1 MKSVK
6 TKAMALAICLVL
18 LGAII
23 PISAAL
29 LLYPTS
35 APKTPLVGEVFTGR
49 YLKIGIED
57 QYGDFGITYPESVG
71 FQYPIGEEYESL
83 AVGRW
88 GEGYVI
94 AYDDNVYYHQPC
106 YGISGGMIPVGSY
119 VISDTP
125 TEVRYLVVAQA
136 GDIRTYFYFIFPK
149 ATRNVYLY
157 TILHNTGDT
166 NLSKVYYKRLIDWD
180 VCQPTLGTFDNSWT
194 WLPSA
199 NAAIAFASVPG
210 VGTVYNYVMGYPAPD
225 EYDLNAWDDDTI
237 VGVGSSHVKSDYP
250 SVITDYDGF
259 AGLHWYLGSLA
270 PGEYKV
276 ILTVYGAFS
285 SSSSTGMV
293 EELRDESEMIQDAYN
308 EKEAIQRLLMFQK
321 IRENIKDM
329 RKS

>member
-1 MKSVK
+1 MKSIK

-29 LLYPTS
+29 LSQPTS
-35 APKTPLVGEVFTGR
+35 APKTPYVGDVFTGR

-57 QYGDFGITYPESVG
+57 QYGDFGISDPESVG

-83 AVGRW
+83 ATGWW

-94 AYDDNVYYHQPC
+94 AYDGEVYYHQPDH
-106 YGISGGMIPVGSY
+106 GTSGGMIPVGSY
-119 VISDTP
+119 VISNTP
-125 TEVRYLVVAQA
+125 TEARYLVVAQA

-149 ATRNVYLY
+149 ATRNVYLV

-166 NLSKVYYKRLIDWD
+166 NLSKVYYKRLVDWD
-180 VCQPTLGTFDNSWT
+180 VYRSPGTDDWT
-194 WLPSA
+194 WLSPYS
-199 NAAIAFASVPG
+199 AAIAFDSVPG

-225 EYDLNAWDDDTI
+225 EYDLDAWDDDTI

-259 AGLHWYLGSLA
+259 AGLHWHLGSLA

-285 SSSSTGMV
+285 SSSSTSMV
-293 EELRDESEMIQDAYN
+293 EELRDVSEMIQDAYN
-308 EKEAIQRLLMFQK
+308 EKEAI
-321 IRENIKDM
+321 
-329 RKS
+329 